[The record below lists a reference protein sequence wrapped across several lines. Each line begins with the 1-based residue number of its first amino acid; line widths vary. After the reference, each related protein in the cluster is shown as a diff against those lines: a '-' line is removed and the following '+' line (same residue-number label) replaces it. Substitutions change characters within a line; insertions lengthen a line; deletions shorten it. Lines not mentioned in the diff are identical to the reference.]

1 MIKELVAKIGLDNS
15 GFVGTM
21 KQTIG
26 MVQDAKK
33 GFADLGKGL
42 KESVNGFK
50 ASATASNLF
59 KVALASTG
67 IGLIV
72 IALGSLIAYLTTTQ
86 AGMDKLRQ
94 VIEPVKQIFERLLG
108 VLQNL
113 GGNVFKGIA
122 QMLNGELKEGF
133 KTLSEGAKQAGK
145 ETVGAFKEGAKAGKE
160 LANITKQIQL
170 AQIEEA
176 KAIGDINREKA
187 KQAEIAR
194 DVTKSEKERRDAA
207 NKVIELINRETAL
220 KDKVLALQ
228 VKEMKLRQEAN
239 DTDRAAQ
246 LELIELQNQRKDL
259 EASASMERIRFNNI
273 IGRNNEKLI
282 EQGNQINQ
290 IQREAIKLFDASGMK
305 RDPFA
310 FSESSKHTKETLEG
324 VKKISDN
331 LLKAKTKNAKIQ
343 YSDEGEKAFEANNER
358 VEKATM
364 LYTNLMNVSGMLT
377 TTFQGMFNAIIE
389 GGNPFKYL
397 IEQVKRLV
405 IQLLS
410 AVAVASIL
418 NALLG
423 GAGVASGA
431 GGTFGGKEG
440 FKSLFS
446 MFSGFS
452 LPKFAKGGM
461 VTGLT
466 TAVLGDNPS
475 GKEAVIPFERMGS
488 FLNQFGGGNQ
498 NMKVEVVGVV
508 RGEDIYLSNS
518 NYLQRKN
525 RTLGF

>member
-21 KQTIG
+21 KQTVG
-26 MVQDAKK
+26 MVEDAKK

-42 KESVNGFK
+42 KESVTSFK

-72 IALGSLIAYLTTTQ
+72 VALGSLIAYLTTTQ

-94 VIEPVKQIFERLLG
+94 VIEPVRQIFERLLG

-239 DTDRAAQ
+239 DTDRSGQ
-246 LELIELQNQRKDL
+246 LELINLQNQRKDL

-273 IGRNNEKLI
+273 IGRNNENLI
-282 EQGNQINQ
+282 QQGKEINQ

-310 FSESSKHTKETLEG
+310 LGQSAKHSKETLEG
-324 VKKISDN
+324 VKKI
-331 LLKAKTKNAKIQ
+331 TKELIKPKGGVIITPEMQKSFDVMN
-343 YSDEGEKAFEANNER
+343 EKAER
-358 VEKATM
+358 SNS
-364 LYTNLMNVSGMLT
+364 LFNNLMNVSGMLT
-377 TTFQGMFNAIIE
+377 STFQGMFNAIIE
-389 GGNPFKYL
+389 GGNPFKIL

-418 NALLG
+418 NVLLG

>member
-33 GFADLGKGL
+33 GFADLSKGL

-72 IALGSLIAYLTTTQ
+72 VALASLIAYLTTTQ

-220 KDKVLALQ
+220 KDKVIALQ
-228 VKEMKLRQEAN
+228 VREMKLRQEAN
-239 DTDRAAQ
+239 DTDRAGQ
-246 LELIELQNQRKDL
+246 LELIELENKRKDL

-290 IQREAIKLFDASGMK
+290 IQREAIKLFDTSGMK

-310 FSESSKHTKETLEG
+310 FSESSKHTKETLDG
-324 VKKISDN
+324 VKKI
-331 LLKAKTKNAKIQ
+331 TKELIKPKGGVIITPEMQKSFDLMN
-343 YSDEGEKAFEANNER
+343 EKA
-358 VEKATM
+358 EKSNA
-364 LYTNLMNVSGMLT
+364 LFNNLMNVSGMLT
-377 TTFQGMFNAIIE
+377 STFQGMFNAIIE
-389 GGNPFKYL
+389 GGNPFKIL

-418 NALLG
+418 NVLLG

-446 MFSGFS
+446 MFSGFQ

-498 NMKVEVVGVV
+498 NMQVEVFG
-508 RGEDIYLSNS
+508 RIQGQDIVLASN
-518 NYLQRKN
+518 NYNQSINKRY
-525 RTLGF
+525 GF